1 MTVLLAACVTA
12 FLIAFII
19 LPLLIKYSLAKN
31 LVDIPGR
38 RKIHKK
44 VTPSMGGIAIFIGF
58 IVASFIWMEL
68 GQWQNIR
75 FVTASLFIL
84 FLIGVRD
91 YLVPFRALHKLVGQI
106 IAVIILL
113 FSTIHIQSL
122 YGFCGV
128 EYIPE
133 WLAYL
138 LTFFVVIVI
147 TNAFNLIDGLDGFAG
162 GIGVSCPLSLASSLC
177 LALHPTL

>member
-58 IVASFIWMEL
+58 IVASFILMEL

-75 FVTASLFIL
+75 FVSSCLFIL
-84 FLIGVRD
+84 FFIGFPD
-91 YLVPFRALHKLVGQI
+91 S
-106 IAVIILL
+106 L
-113 FSTIHIQSL
+113 FSFISL
-122 YGFCGV
+122 
-128 EYIPE
+128 
-133 WLAYL
+133 
-138 LTFFVVIVI
+138 
-147 TNAFNLIDGLDGFAG
+147 
-162 GIGVSCPLSLASSLC
+162 
-177 LALHPTL
+177 